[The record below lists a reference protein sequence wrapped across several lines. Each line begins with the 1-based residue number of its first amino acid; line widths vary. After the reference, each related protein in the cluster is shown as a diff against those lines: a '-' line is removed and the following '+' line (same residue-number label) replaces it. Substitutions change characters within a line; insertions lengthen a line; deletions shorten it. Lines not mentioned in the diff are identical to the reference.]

1 MEEISE
7 KLKGAVEKITYKNNT
22 NGYTVAT
29 IRVGNNRITAV
40 GIMPFLAQGDVAEFC
55 GKYTIHPSYGRQFS
69 VSSFERKTP
78 ETAAAIF
85 RYLSSGIIKGV
96 GPGTASKIV
105 ERFGDKSLDIIQD
118 APNKLALIKGITIE
132 KAQTISKEYSKQFG
146 VRDIMLL
153 LSPYEVSPE
162 TCVKIFRALG
172 SEAKSIIKDNPYVLC
187 SENIEFSF
195 DRAEKIAYDFG
206 IEPDNT
212 VRLEAGII
220 YILRANLMNGHTCLP
235 YSKLVAV
242 AAGMLGSNADR
253 ISDVCDKLV
262 ANFKISAITL
272 YGIKFIAL
280 NEYIAAEEYI
290 AARLSAVNEHTAG
303 LTKADK
309 LEIEYAENKRGIK
322 FEKIQIDAVCSALEN
337 GVFLLTGGP
346 GTGKTTTLNAIIELL
361 TLRNCSII
369 LAAPTG
375 RAAKRMTELTGMD
388 AKTIHRLLE
397 VEWDKDDKQHFAKNE
412 KNPID
417 CDVLI
422 VDEASMI
429 DTLLFES
436 LLRALRLN
444 SRIILVG
451 DVDQLPSVS
460 AGNVFGDLIACE
472 KFSTVRLKKVFRQSD
487 TSLIHTNAYA
497 LINGGQ
503 VDFSNKGDDFF
514 LLSRRSG
521 DDVCNTV
528 LELCTGRLY
537 KTYGFDS
544 LTDIQVLCPSKKL
557 ETGTVNL
564 NNLLQSYL
572 NPLTPNMQQL
582 SFKGMYLRKDDKVM
596 QIKND
601 YDISWEKDDG
611 ECGCGVFNGDVG
623 FITEID
629 KRAQMLKVRFDD
641 RVAVYVGEQIGELE
655 LAYAITVHK
664 SQGSEF
670 NCVIIPLFDIPS
682 QLRYRNLLYTAVTRA
697 KKMLL
702 IVGSREV
709 FEQMAANNKKTLRY
723 TMLRYLLDENN
734 R

>member
-7 KLKGAVEKITYKNNT
+7 KVKGTVEKITYKNNT
-22 NGYTVAT
+22 NGYTVADVR
-29 IRVGNNRITAV
+29 IGNSCVTVV
-40 GIMPFLAQGDVAEFC
+40 GIMPFLAQGDVAEFS
-55 GKYTIHPSYGRQFS
+55 GKYIIHPSYGRQFS
-69 VSSFERKTP
+69 VSAFERSVP

-96 GPGTASKIV
+96 GPGTANKIV
-105 ERFGDKSLDIIQD
+105 ERFGDKALDIIQSE
-118 APNKLALIKGITIE
+118 PERLALIKGITPE
-132 KAQTISKEYSKQFG
+132 KAQAISKEYNKQFG

-153 LSPYEVSPE
+153 LSPYEASIE
-162 TCVKIFRALG
+162 ACVKIFKALG
-172 SEAKSIIKDNPYVLC
+172 SEAKSLIKENPYILC
-187 SENIEFSF
+187 DRDIGFSF
-195 DRAEKIAYDFG
+195 EKAEKIAYDFG
-206 IEPDNT
+206 IKPDDP
-212 VRLEAGII
+212 VRLKAGII
-220 YILRANLMNGHTCLP
+220 YILKANLMNGHTCLP
-235 YSKLVAV
+235 YDKLISVAS
-242 AAGMLGSNADR
+242 AMLESNIDR
-253 ISDVCDKLV
+253 ISYVCDTLV
-262 ANFKISAITL
+262 ANLEISSAAFDGVK
-272 YGIKFIAL
+272 YIAL
-280 NEYIAAEEYI
+280 NNYISAEEYI
-290 AARLSAVNEHTAG
+290 SARLLAIDEHAER
-303 LTKADK
+303 LAEADK
-309 LEIEYAENKRGIK
+309 LEIEYAENKRSIK
-322 FEKIQIDAVCSALEN
+322 FEKIQLEAVCSALEN

-361 TLRNCSII
+361 TLRNCSIV

-375 RAAKRMTELTGMD
+375 RAAKRMTELTGME

-397 VEWDKDDKQHFAKNE
+397 VEWDKDDKQRFAKNE
-412 KNPID
+412 RNPIE

-436 LLRALRLN
+436 LLRALKYN
-444 SRIILVG
+444 ARIILVG

-460 AGNVFGDLIACE
+460 AGNVFGDLIACGR
-472 KFSTVRLKKVFRQSD
+472 FSTVRLKKVFRQSD
-487 TSLIHTNAYA
+487 SSLIHTNAYA
-497 LINGGQ
+497 LINGEKI
-503 VDFSNKGDDFF
+503 DFSNKGDDFF
-514 LLSRRSG
+514 ILSRHSG

-528 LELCTGRLY
+528 LELCTGRLF

-564 NNLLQSYL
+564 NNILQSYL
-572 NPLTPNMQQL
+572 NPLGPNMPQL
-582 SFKGMYLRKDDKVM
+582 TFKGSYLRKGDKVM

-601 YDISWEKDDG
+601 YDISWDKDDG
-611 ECGCGVFNGDVG
+611 ESGMGVFNGDVG

-629 KRAQMLKVRFDD
+629 KRAQMLKVKFDD
-641 RVAVYVGEQIGELE
+641 KIAVYVGEQIGELE

-670 NCVIIPLFDIPS
+670 NCVILPLFDVPS
-682 QLRYRNLLYTAVTRA
+682 QLKYRNLLYTAVTRA

-702 IVGSREV
+702 IVGSKEV

-723 TMLRYLLDENN
+723 TMLRYLLNENN